1 MSTSLS
7 KFWGN
12 FKNKDFKS
20 AQQQFE
26 ELDDNE
32 KQAVFQ
38 ELFQK
43 SEHHRKPVMV
53 SVLRRELNDDTS
65 FGDFY
70 QSWFPQADMCN
81 KLEFGRQV
89 FQQHY
94 PIPVRVIN
102 AINIGNPN
110 EVISIGINW
119 VTNNEEEKAMW
130 EHIEKAKKGEDKNNE
145 LRQEKIKEVAKGE
158 LLGIFRVET
167 DDNLGT
173 PF

>member
-1 MSTSLS
+1 MSDYLS
-7 KFWGN
+7 KFWDN
-12 FKNKDFKS
+12 FKSKNFEG

-26 ELDDNE
+26 ELDNNE
-32 KQAVFQ
+32 KQEIFQ

-43 SEHHRKPVMV
+43 SECHRTPIMV
-53 SVLRRELNDDTS
+53 SLLRRKLNDEKS

-70 QSWFPQADMCN
+70 KSWFPQADMCN
-81 KLEFGRQV
+81 KIKLGGQV
-89 FQQHY
+89 FQQHF

-102 AINIGNPN
+102 AINIDNPK
-110 EVISIGINW
+110 EVISVGISW
-119 VTNNEEEKAMW
+119 VRNNEEERSML
-130 EHIEKAKKGEDKNNE
+130 EHIENASQGTDKNNE
-145 LRQEKIKEVAKGE
+145 LRHEQIKEVAHGE